1 MAGAPEELQKR
12 LDGAKWPS
20 VFSSENFKEWIEW
33 NFVKDIKNGDK
44 GDVQYQPDHV
54 HGVSA
59 DRLQKVLCE
68 ILDLSWKEIICPTSL
83 EGRQKRVIAIRCYR
97 QFVKLTYGEISNIF
111 GVKPAR
117 ISRIMANGEL
127 PFSDTIEHIGVM
139 LRK

>member
-1 MAGAPEELQKR
+1 M
-12 LDGAKWPS
+12 
-20 VFSSENFKEWIEW
+20 
-33 NFVKDIKNGDK
+33 
-44 GDVQYQPDHV
+44 QYQPDHV

-68 ILDLSWKEIICPTSL
+68 ILDMSWKEIICPTSL
-83 EGRQKRVIAIRCYR
+83 EGRQKRAIAIWCYR

-127 PFSDTIEHIGVM
+127 PFSDAIEHIGAMV
-139 LRK
+139 RK